1 MLLAEPRIR
10 AWALQIL
17 QGLAHVHQLGYFHRD
32 MKPGAARLPAPPRTL
47 SVLGPRYLGLLHQPD
62 VLKGVGRRIDILR
75 ILGVCLRADQ

>member
-32 MKPGAARLPAPPRTL
+32 MKPGACCLASMALKLCYFVA
-47 SVLGPRYLGLLHQPD
+47 GAQP
-62 VLKGVGRRIDILR
+62 VQCRSL
-75 ILGVCLRADQ
+75 